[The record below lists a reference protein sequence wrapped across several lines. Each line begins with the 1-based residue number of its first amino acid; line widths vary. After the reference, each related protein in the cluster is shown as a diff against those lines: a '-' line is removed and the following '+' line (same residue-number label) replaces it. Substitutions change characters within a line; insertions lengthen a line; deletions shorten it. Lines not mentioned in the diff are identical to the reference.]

1 MDWLSLMRTA
11 LSVQG
16 RMHVFVYGKL
26 SHSKDDSMAAE
37 TAAPHSTNKRFAN
50 CAVFSIPL
58 YLLAVC
64 LR

>member
-1 MDWLSLMRTA
+1 M
-11 LSVQG
+11 
-16 RMHVFVYGKL
+16 FVYGKL
-26 SHSKDDSMAAE
+26 SHSKDDGMTAE
-37 TAAPHSTNKRFAN
+37 TAASHSTNKRFAN